1 MFARVPVLPVVV
13 PLAAVVL
20 ALLLWRLRDR
30 RLLSAARGAV
40 AVALSVYAAG
50 VVANTVFPLFLDK
63 PASGAA
69 WDEQVN
75 LTPLVGY
82 EVADAVMNVGVF
94 VPLGILIAL
103 ASPAS
108 RWTRVLAA
116 GAAVSLGIE
125 LTQYVTARTLGGGH
139 IADLNDLAF
148 NVVGTALGVG
158 ALLVVEQVPLLRD
171 LLDQFRW
178 TSGTA
183 RPTESVESSR
193 R

>member
-13 PLAAVVL
+13 PLAVVVL
-20 ALLLWRLRDR
+20 TLLLWRLHDR
-30 RLLSAARGAV
+30 RLLSLARGAV

-63 PASGAA
+63 PTSASA
-69 WDEQVN
+69 WDQQVN

-94 VPLGILIAL
+94 VPLGILLAL

-116 GAAVSLGIE
+116 GTAVSLGIE

-139 IADLNDLAF
+139 IADVNDLAF
-148 NVVGTALGVG
+148 NVVGTAIGVG
-158 ALLVVEQVPLLRD
+158 VLLVVQQVPLLRD
-171 LLDQFRW
+171 LLDRFRW
-178 TSGTA
+178 SPDRTSTA
-183 RPTESVESSR
+183 AE
-193 R
+193 